1 MICCLIFLFVEVVA
15 AIAVGL
21 NPTANSTEHLPLLEL
36 PYGKWR
42 AAQYD
47 QEADVYTFRNIRY
60 AAPPTGNLR
69 WAKPAP
75 PDYVSGIQD
84 GSYGHNCIAATLPPP
99 YDNDPV
105 FRRLVKTGAED
116 CLFLDV
122 YVPGKVIRIK
132 KSWKLPVVFW
142 IYGGGYLSGSKDQDL
157 AHGLYSGTNLITRA
171 NGNVVVVTIN
181 YRLGAFGFLA
191 GTTMEAT
198 ALPNAGLHDQRAALQ
213 WVQDF
218 IHHVGGDRDNVSAW
232 GESAGAGSI
241 LHHLIAEGGSLD
253 PLFHRAVV
261 MSPGITP
268 IIDRKGQVEEMFKDF
283 TKAAGCESQGIECLR
298 AANVSTLTD
307 ANEKVAIYNPMP
319 DGRYI
324 RRIPDVELSEGHF
337 WKHLDSLIVS
347 HVVDE
352 GESNVPNPIDPDY
365 IANFLKGLF
374 PSYAPDAALTIEKL
388 YKNTPGPPRTR
399 AKIIFGD
406 AIFHCHIRGMI
417 EAYGSKAYLMQ
428 FSYPPGIHGTD
439 VPAVFYD
446 SLRNHSVPIF
456 SAYQS
461 YLTSHAQTGNPN
473 ILRDPVANPQ
483 TIKWPRVGDVN
494 TEKIHSAINMTEL
507 GFEVIDDDKPRKSVC
522 DVWKE
527 VWLDV
532 TRKGEENCYS
542 V

>member
-1 MICCLIFLFVEVVA
+1 MICRLTFLFVEVVA

-75 PDYVSGIQD
+75 PDYVSDIQD
-84 GSYGHNCIAATLPPP
+84 GSYGYNCIAATLPPP

-105 FRRLVKTGAED
+105 FRRLVQTGAED
-116 CLFLDV
+116 CLFLEV
-122 YVPGKVIRIK
+122 FVPGKVIRIK
-132 KSWKLPVVFW
+132 KSWKLPVIFW

-157 AHGLYSGTNLITRA
+157 AHGLYSGTNLILRA
-171 NGNVVVVTIN
+171 NGNAGVVTIN

-218 IHHVGGDRDNVSAW
+218 IHHVG
-232 GESAGAGSI
+232 
-241 LHHLIAEGGSLD
+241 EGGSLD

-268 IIDRKGQVEEMFKDF
+268 IIDHKGQVEEMFNDF
-283 TKAAGCESQGIECLR
+283 TKAAGCESQGVECLR
-298 AANVSTLTD
+298 AANISILKD
-307 ANEKVAIYNPMP
+307 ANEKVSIYNPMP
-319 DGRYI
+319 DGRYV
-324 RRIPDVELSEGHF
+324 RWIPDVERFEGHF

-352 GESNVPNPIDPDY
+352 GESNVPHPIDPDY
-365 IANFLKGLF
+365 ITNFLKGDVMASVISLQ
-374 PSYAPDAALTIEKL
+374 
-388 YKNTPGPPRTR
+388 
-399 AKIIFGD
+399 
-406 AIFHCHIRGMI
+406 FH
-417 EAYGSKAYLMQ
+417 
-428 FSYPPGIHGTD
+428 F
-439 VPAVFYD
+439 
-446 SLRNHSVPIF
+446 
-456 SAYQS
+456 
-461 YLTSHAQTGNPN
+461 
-473 ILRDPVANPQ
+473 
-483 TIKWPRVGDVN
+483 
-494 TEKIHSAINMTEL
+494 
-507 GFEVIDDDKPRKSVC
+507 
-522 DVWKE
+522 
-527 VWLDV
+527 
-532 TRKGEENCYS
+532 
-542 V
+542 